1 MSKLNWRRRAAATTL
16 SLSFFAVILLAGCAI
31 TGNLSTDQPS
41 KALIVES
48 LRDFKFDVG
57 YGGTQLATIV
67 EAKKMLQHMGA
78 TTFSQQTSSYVSS
91 VFGSGAEITIWP
103 NTYNKAYCYGIRYG
117 TPDATS
123 SYFGSN
129 DTYFEIDKSP

>member
-1 MSKLNWRRRAAATTL
+1 MKRFVGAKLALVLFAA
-16 SLSFFAVILLAGCAI
+16 IMLAGCAI
-31 TGNLSTDQPS
+31 TGDLSTDQPS

-57 YGGTQLATIV
+57 YGSTHIATIA
-67 EAKKMLQHMGA
+67 EAKKMLQHLGA
-78 TTFSQQTSSYVSS
+78 KNYSQQTATYVSS
-91 VFGSGAEITIWP
+91 LFGSGAEITIWP
-103 NTYNKAYCYGIRYG
+103 NTYNKQYCYGIRYG
-117 TPDATS
+117 TPDAAS